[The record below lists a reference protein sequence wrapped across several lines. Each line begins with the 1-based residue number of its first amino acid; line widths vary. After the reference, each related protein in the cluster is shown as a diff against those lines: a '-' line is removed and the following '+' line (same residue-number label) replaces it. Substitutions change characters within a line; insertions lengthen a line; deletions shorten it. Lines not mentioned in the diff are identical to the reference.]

1 MTGVKRMMEFFR
13 NNPEEK
19 SGSSMGFLVMIIAI
33 GLIVGSFLV
42 QVAMGLCPV
51 P

>member
-1 MTGVKRMMEFFR
+1 MIRFFR
-13 NNPEEK
+13 NNPDEK
-19 SGSSMGFLVMIIAI
+19 SGQSWGFVVMIVAIA
-33 GLIVGSFLV
+33 LIVGSFLV

>member
-1 MTGVKRMMEFFR
+1 MIRFFR
-13 NNPEEK
+13 NNTQENK
-19 SGSSMGFLVMIIAI
+19 RLSWGFVVMLVAI

>member
-1 MTGVKRMMEFFR
+1 MIRFFR
-13 NNPEEK
+13 NNTAENSILTP
-19 SGSSMGFLVMIIAI
+19 GFIVMTIAV

>member
-1 MTGVKRMMEFFR
+1 MIRFFR
-13 NNPEEK
+13 NNIEEN
-19 SGSSMGFLVMIIAI
+19 SSRSWGFVVMTVAI
-33 GLIVGSFLV
+33 GLIVDSFLV

>member
-1 MTGVKRMMEFFR
+1 MIRFFR
-13 NNPEEK
+13 NNTED
-19 SGSSMGFLVMIIAI
+19 GSTLTWGFVVMLIAI

>member
-1 MTGVKRMMEFFR
+1 MIKFFR
-13 NNPEEK
+13 NNPEEE
-19 SGSSMGFLVMIIAI
+19 SARSWGFVVMVVAV
-33 GLIVGSFLV
+33 GLIVGSFMV

>member
-1 MTGVKRMMEFFR
+1 MIQFFR
-13 NNPEEK
+13 NNTGEGARL
-19 SGSSMGFLVMIIAI
+19 SWGFVVMVTAI

-42 QVAMGLCPV
+42 QVSMGLCPV

>member
-1 MTGVKRMMEFFR
+1 MIRFFR
-13 NNPEEK
+13 NNIEDD
-19 SGSSMGFLVMIIAI
+19 SNLSWGFAVMVIAI
-33 GLIVGSFLV
+33 GLIVGSFLA

>member
-1 MTGVKRMMEFFR
+1 MIRFFR
-13 NNPEEK
+13 SNTEED
-19 SGSSMGFLVMIIAI
+19 SMLSPGFLVMAVAV
-33 GLIVGSFLV
+33 GLIVGSFLA

>member
-1 MTGVKRMMEFFR
+1 MIQFFR
-13 NNPEEK
+13 NNYEEK
-19 SGSSMGFLVMIIAI
+19 SGSSMGFWVMTIAI
-33 GLIVGSFLV
+33 GLIVGSLLV

>member
-1 MTGVKRMMEFFR
+1 MIRFFR
-13 NNPEEK
+13 NNTEEDTRF
-19 SGSSMGFLVMIIAI
+19 SWGSVVMVTAI

>member
-1 MTGVKRMMEFFR
+1 
-13 NNPEEK
+13 
-19 SGSSMGFLVMIIAI
+19 MGFWVMTIAI

>member
-1 MTGVKRMMEFFR
+1 MIKFFR
-13 NNPEEK
+13 NDPDEEGL
-19 SGSSMGFLVMIIAI
+19 SAGLVVMIIGI
-33 GLIVGSFLV
+33 FLIVGSFLV

>member
-1 MTGVKRMMEFFR
+1 MIRFFR
-13 NNPEEK
+13 NNTDEEGI
-19 SGSSMGFLVMIIAI
+19 SAGMIIMI
-33 GLIVGSFLV
+33 ISVVLIVGSFMV